1 MSPRLGSS
9 AIEGDLRPDPSI
21 ALGAHEVTVVE
32 MASAYG
38 TLAASGIEPTLVDRI
53 TNTENRTLFDHRPSV
68 RQVVSP
74 TKAFEV
80 VQIMRRVVN
89 RGTGLRVRAM
99 GFDSSCSGEDGHD
112 E

>member
-1 MSPRLGSS
+1 M
-9 AIEGDLRPDPSI
+9 
-21 ALGAHEVTVVE
+21 TVVE

-38 TLAASGIEPTLVDRI
+38 TLAASGIRVEPTLVDRI
-53 TNTENRTLFDHRPSV
+53 SNTENRTLFDHRPSV

-89 RGTGLRVRAM
+89 HGTGRRVRAM